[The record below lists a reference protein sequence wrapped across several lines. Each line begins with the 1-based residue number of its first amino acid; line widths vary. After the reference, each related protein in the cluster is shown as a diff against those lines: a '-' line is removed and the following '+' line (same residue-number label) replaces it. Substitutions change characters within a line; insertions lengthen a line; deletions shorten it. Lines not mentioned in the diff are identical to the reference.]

1 MIKFKF
7 IKYYFMINSDIF
19 LCDKLNMF
27 INTFQIKVYDIISI
41 GSWILL
47 PYNNSQEKNE
57 VIV

>member
-41 GSWILL
+41 GSRILL